1 MVLTYINLYFNLKKN
16 TSIYLYYSAQKT
28 DLFFIVVFKLHM
40 NISQFSG
47 GDNWCLKFV
56 NSRLLPFKIYIFK
69 KLIGQ

>member
-1 MVLTYINLYFNLKKN
+1 MHKKQ
-16 TSIYLYYSAQKT
+16 TT
-28 DLFFIVVFKLHM
+28 FFFFFIVVFKLHM